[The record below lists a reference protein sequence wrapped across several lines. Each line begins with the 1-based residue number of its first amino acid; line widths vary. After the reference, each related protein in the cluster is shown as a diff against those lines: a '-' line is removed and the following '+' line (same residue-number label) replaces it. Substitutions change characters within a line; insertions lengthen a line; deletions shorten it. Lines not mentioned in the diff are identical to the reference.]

1 MTKRKNLQKLIV
13 NYFLITV
20 GSFLYGIGTAIFS
33 DPNNIAPGGFT
44 GVAIVLNRILSGIN
58 IGGLEIPLGTGTW
71 FLILN
76 IPVLILGTWKFGF
89 HFICSTLYATGMIS
103 YFTDFIHK
111 YGEPFF
117 VHDMVLASIFGG
129 LLAGV
134 AMAIIFQQG
143 ATSGGS
149 DIIIKILRLRYP
161 HIKTGGILFITDV
174 FVIAFAAI
182 VIKDIPAA
190 LYAFVTVFING
201 IALDKVLYGSDEAK
215 LLFIISDRNASI
227 TRRLLKELDLGV
239 THVYG
244 QGAYS
249 GKDKKVIMCVVRK
262 RISPQAQ
269 KIVKE
274 EDPEAFMIIT
284 SATEIYGEGY
294 KSYFDDEI

>member
-1 MTKRKNLQKLIV
+1 MSKRKNLSKLIV
-13 NYFLITV
+13 NYLLITAA
-20 GSFLYGIGTAIFS
+20 SFLYGIGTAIFS
-33 DPNNIAPGGFT
+33 DPNNIAPGGIT
-44 GVAIVLNRILSGIN
+44 GIAIVLNRIV
-58 IGGLEIPLGTGTW
+58 PFGTGTW
-71 FLILN
+71 FMLLN
-76 IPVLILGTWKFGF
+76 IPILLVGTWKFGW

-103 YFTDFIHK
+103 VFTNFIAKH
-111 YGEPFF
+111 GQAFF
-117 VHDMVLASIFGG
+117 VHDMVLASVFGG
-129 LLAGV
+129 LFAGV

-149 DIIIKILRLRYP
+149 DIIIKLLRLKYP
-161 HIKTGGILFITDV
+161 HIKTGGLLFITDL

-190 LYAFVTVFING
+190 LYAFITVFING
-201 IALDKVLYGSDEAK
+201 IALDKVLYGNDEAK
-215 LLFIISDRNASI
+215 LLFIISDRHTTI
-227 TRRLLKELDLGV
+227 TKRLLKELDLGV

-244 QGAYS
+244 QGAFS

-269 KIVKE
+269 EIVKE

-294 KSYFDDEI
+294 KSYFEEKI

>member
-1 MTKRKNLQKLIV
+1 MTKRKNLSRLLKCYL
-13 NYFLITV
+13 LITV
-20 GSFLYGIGTAIFS
+20 ASFLYGIGTAIFS

-44 GVAIVLNRILSGIN
+44 GVAIVLNRIV
-58 IGGLEIPLGTGTW
+58 PFGTGAW

-76 IPVLILGTWKFGF
+76 IPILVLGTWKFGW

-103 YFTDFIHK
+103 FFTDFIAR
-111 YGEPFF
+111 YGKVFI
-117 VHDMVLASIFGG
+117 VHDMVLASVFGG
-129 LLAGV
+129 LMAGV
-134 AMAIIFQQG
+134 SMAIIFQQG

-149 DIIIKILRLRYP
+149 DIIIKLLRLKYP
-161 HIKTGGILFITDV
+161 HIKTGGLLFITDI
-174 FVIAFAAI
+174 FVIFFATL
-182 VIKDIPAA
+182 VIKDIPAS
-190 LYAFVTVFING
+190 LYAFITVFING

-215 LLFIISDRNASI
+215 LLFIISDRHASI

-244 QGAYS
+244 QGAFS
-249 GKDKKVIMCVVRK
+249 GKDKKVIMCVVRM

-269 KIVKE
+269 EIVKE

-294 KSYFDDEI
+294 KSYFDDKI

>member
-1 MTKRKNLQKLIV
+1 MTKRKNLSRLLKC
-13 NYFLITV
+13 YMLITV
-20 GSFLYGIGTAIFS
+20 ASFLYGIGTAIFS

-44 GVAIVLNRILSGIN
+44 GVAIVLNRIV
-58 IGGLEIPLGTGTW
+58 PLGTGAW

-76 IPVLILGTWKFGF
+76 IPILVLGTWKFGW

-103 YFTDFIHK
+103 FFTDFIAR
-111 YGEPFF
+111 YGKAFI
-117 VHDMVLASIFGG
+117 VHDMVLASVFGG
-129 LLAGV
+129 LMAGV
-134 AMAIIFQQG
+134 SMAIIFQQG

-149 DIIIKILRLRYP
+149 DIIIKLLRLKYP
-161 HIKTGGILFITDV
+161 HIKTGGLLFITDI
-174 FVIAFAAI
+174 FVIFFATL
-182 VIKDIPAA
+182 VIKDIPAS
-190 LYAFVTVFING
+190 LYAFITVFING

-215 LLFIISDRNASI
+215 LLFIISDRHASI

-244 QGAYS
+244 QGAFS
-249 GKDKKVIMCVVRK
+249 GKDKKVIMCVVRM

-269 KIVKE
+269 EIVKE

-294 KSYFDDEI
+294 KSYFDDKI

>member
-1 MTKRKNLQKLIV
+1 M
-13 NYFLITV
+13 LITV
-20 GSFLYGIGTAIFS
+20 ASFLYGIGTAIFS

-44 GVAIVLNRILSGIN
+44 GVAIVLNRIV
-58 IGGLEIPLGTGTW
+58 PLGTGAW

-76 IPVLILGTWKFGF
+76 IPILVLGTWKFGW

-103 YFTDFIHK
+103 FFTDFIAR
-111 YGEPFF
+111 YGKAFI
-117 VHDMVLASIFGG
+117 VHDMVLASVFGG
-129 LLAGV
+129 LMAGV
-134 AMAIIFQQG
+134 SMAIIFQQG

-149 DIIIKILRLRYP
+149 DIIIKLLRLKYP
-161 HIKTGGILFITDV
+161 HIKTGGLLFITDI
-174 FVIAFAAI
+174 FVIFFATL
-182 VIKDIPAA
+182 VIKDIPAS
-190 LYAFVTVFING
+190 LYSFITVFINV

-215 LLFIISDRNASI
+215 LLFIISDRHASI

-244 QGAYS
+244 QGAFS
-249 GKDKKVIMCVVRK
+249 GKDKKVIMCVVRM

-269 KIVKE
+269 EIVKE

-294 KSYFDDEI
+294 KSYFDDKI

>member
-1 MTKRKNLQKLIV
+1 M
-13 NYFLITV
+13 LITV
-20 GSFLYGIGTAIFS
+20 ASFLYGIGTAIFS

-44 GVAIVLNRILSGIN
+44 GVAIVLNRIV
-58 IGGLEIPLGTGTW
+58 PLGTGAW

-76 IPVLILGTWKFGF
+76 IPILVLGTWKFGW

-103 YFTDFIHK
+103 FFTDFIAR
-111 YGEPFF
+111 YGKAFI
-117 VHDMVLASIFGG
+117 VHDMVLASVFGG
-129 LLAGV
+129 LMAGV
-134 AMAIIFQQG
+134 SMAIIFQQG

-149 DIIIKILRLRYP
+149 DIIIKLLRLKYP
-161 HIKTGGILFITDV
+161 HIKTGGLLFITDI
-174 FVIAFAAI
+174 FVIFFATL
-182 VIKDIPAA
+182 VIKDIPAS
-190 LYAFVTVFING
+190 LYAFITVFING

-215 LLFIISDRNASI
+215 LLFIISDRHASI

-244 QGAYS
+244 QGAFS
-249 GKDKKVIMCVVRK
+249 GKDKKVIMCVVRM

-269 KIVKE
+269 EIVKE

-294 KSYFDDEI
+294 KSYFDDKI

>member
-1 MTKRKNLQKLIV
+1 MSKRKNLSKLLI
-13 NYFLITV
+13 NYLLITV
-20 GSFLYGIGTAIFS
+20 ASFLYGIGTAIFS

-44 GVAIVLNRILSGIN
+44 GIAIVLNRI
-58 IGGLEIPLGTGTW
+58 IPVGTGAW
-71 FLILN
+71 FMILN
-76 IPVLILGTWKFGF
+76 IPILILGTWKFGW

-103 YFTDFIHK
+103 LFTDLIAK
-111 YGEPFF
+111 YGQAFI
-117 VHDMVLASIFGG
+117 VSDMVLASVFGG
-129 LLAGV
+129 LFAGV

-149 DIIIKILRLRYP
+149 DIIIKLLRLRYP
-161 HIKTGGILFITDV
+161 HIKTGGLLFITDV
-174 FVIAFAAI
+174 FVIFFAAI

-190 LYAFVTVFING
+190 LYAFITVFING

-215 LLFIISDRNASI
+215 LLFIISDRHSSI
-227 TRRLLKELDLGV
+227 TKRLLKELDLGV

-244 QGAYS
+244 QGAFS

-269 KIVKE
+269 EIVKE
-274 EDPEAFMIIT
+274 EDPDAFMIIT

-294 KSYFDDEI
+294 KSYFEDKI